1 LPLSLRHIGIRADDF
16 NLVPEFLNQR
26 PGERRG
32 GYKGSKPRSKC
43 HPRDRCFEPAVFPRP
58 MDALEAHRVRPY
70 TGSMHV
76 HAHGA
81 GGPTRV
87 LKISLAVTLGYIVL
101 LVVAGMRA
109 HSLALLSEA
118 GHNLSDFLALL
129 LSLVAVYFQTRPA
142 NSTKTYGYHRAGVL
156 AALVNATSLVA
167 VSFFIFYEAF
177 RRLQHPEHVQ
187 ATVMMWVAAAGVV
200 MNGVIALL
208 LYRSSR
214 GFGGDVNIRSALLH
228 EVGDT
233 LSTAAVIAGG
243 WAILVTRNYW
253 IDSALSFGIAV
264 LILWSGFGI
273 VRETLNILLEGTP
286 RGMKLEKIESAIRSV
301 GGVNDVHD
309 LHVWSIGS
317 ETHALSCHISIAD
330 IPPSVSERIL
340 RDVKDRLLHDF
351 RIDHTTIQFEHAICE
366 VAHGCV
372 IPVSESEEHHHH
384 HSH

>member
-1 LPLSLRHIGIRADDF
+1 
-16 NLVPEFLNQR
+16 
-26 PGERRG
+26 
-32 GYKGSKPRSKC
+32 
-43 HPRDRCFEPAVFPRP
+43 
-58 MDALEAHRVRPY
+58 
-70 TGSMHV
+70 MHLHV
-76 HAHGA
+76 HGA

-87 LKISLAVTLGYIVL
+87 LKISLGVTLGYIVL
-101 LVVAGMRA
+101 LVVTGIRA

-129 LSLVAVYFQTRPA
+129 LSLVAVYFQSRPA
-142 NSTKTYGYHRAGVL
+142 NASKTYGYQRAGVL

-187 ATVMMWVAAAGVV
+187 ASLMMWVAGAGVV

-208 LYRSSR
+208 LYRS
-214 GFGGDVNIRSALLH
+214 GGDVNIRSALLH

-233 LSTAAVIAGG
+233 LSTAVVIAGG
-243 WAILVTRNYW
+243 WAILMTGKYW
-253 IDSALSFGIAV
+253 IDSALSVGIGV

-286 RGMKLEKIESAIRSV
+286 RGMKLDKIEAAMRAIE
-301 GGVNDVHD
+301 GVNDVHD

-340 RDVKDRLLHDF
+340 RDVKERLLHDF
-351 RIDHTTIQFEHAICE
+351 RIDHTTIQFEHVVCE

-372 IPVSESEEHHHH
+372 IPVVEREEEHHHH

>member
-1 LPLSLRHIGIRADDF
+1 
-16 NLVPEFLNQR
+16 
-26 PGERRG
+26 
-32 GYKGSKPRSKC
+32 
-43 HPRDRCFEPAVFPRP
+43 
-58 MDALEAHRVRPY
+58 
-70 TGSMHV
+70 MHV

-81 GGPTRV
+81 GSPTRV
-87 LKISLAVTLGYIVL
+87 LKISLGVTLAYIVL
-101 LVVAGMRA
+101 LVVAGIRA

-129 LSLVAVYFQTRPA
+129 LSLVAVYFQSRPA
-142 NSTKTYGYHRAGVL
+142 NASKTYGYQRAGVL

-177 RRLQHPEHVQ
+177 RRLQHPERVQ
-187 ATVMMWVAAAGVV
+187 ASVMMWVAAAGVV

-208 LYRSSR
+208 LYRS
-214 GFGGDVNIRSALLH
+214 GGDVNIRSALLH

-243 WAILVTRNYW
+243 WAIMVTGNYW
-253 IDSALSFGIAV
+253 IDSALSVGIGA
-264 LILWSGFGI
+264 LILWSALGI

-286 RGMKLEKIESAIRSV
+286 RGMKLEKVESAIREIE
-301 GGVNDVHD
+301 GVNDVHD

-317 ETHALSCHISIAD
+317 ESHALSCHISIAD

-340 RDVKDRLLHDF
+340 RDVKECLLHDF
-351 RIDHTTIQFEHAICE
+351 RIDHTTIQFEHVVCE

-372 IPVSESEEHHHH
+372 IPVAETEEEHHR

>member
-1 LPLSLRHIGIRADDF
+1 VHSH
-16 NLVPEFLNQR
+16 
-26 PGERRG
+26 G
-32 GYKGSKPRSKC
+32 GGN
-43 HPRDRCFEPAVFPRP
+43 
-58 MDALEAHRVRPY
+58 
-70 TGSMHV
+70 
-76 HAHGA
+76 
-81 GGPTRV
+81 PTRV
-87 LKISLAVTLGYIVL
+87 LKISLAVTAAYIVL
-101 LVVAGMRA
+101 LVVAGIRA

-129 LSLVAVYFQTRPA
+129 LSLVAVYFQSRPA
-142 NSTKTYGYHRAGVL
+142 SSTKTYGYHRAGVL

-187 ATVMMWVAAAGVV
+187 ASVMMWVAGAGVA
-200 MNGVIALL
+200 MNGVITLML
-208 LYRSSR
+208 WRSTVGS
-214 GFGGDVNIRSALLH
+214 GGHSGGDVNIRSALLH

-243 WAILVTRNYW
+243 WAILVTGNYW
-253 IDSALSFGIAV
+253 IDSALSFGIGA
-264 LILWSGFGI
+264 LILWSGYGI

-286 RGMKLEKIESAIRSV
+286 RGMQLEKIESCIRAV
-301 GGVNDVHD
+301 EGVNDVHD

-340 RDVKDRLLHDF
+340 RDVKDRLLHNF
-351 RIDHTTIQFEHAICE
+351 RIDHTTIQFEHVVCE

-372 IPVSESEEHHHH
+372 IPVSESEEEHHHH